1 MKSRFSTLDI
11 CAVLTEINEK
21 VVGMRLVNVY
31 DIDHKTYLFKL
42 AKPDHKAM
50 LLVESGIR
58 IHLSEFDWPKNPM
71 PSNFSMKLRKHLRG
85 RRLVSASQLGI
96 DRIVD
101 LQFGFEDA
109 SYHVFVELYD
119 RGNIALSDC
128 NDVILNLLRFRKDL
142 HKPEAE
148 QQENSD
154 VKVAVHEPYPR
165 NTARQVEPF
174 ISIEKLKEILQS
186 VKNESLVKRILN
198 PHLPYGASCIEHAII
213 NAGFSPDAK
222 LGGEF
227 QFERDCEKLHE
238 SLKSCEEMMQ
248 TAKSSQCKGYI
259 VQKIETKSDGEL
271 KTNVEFH
278 PFVFN
283 QHKHRNLQEFESFN
297 KAVDEFFGSLESQ
310 KNDMKSLQ
318 RERAAMR
325 KLENV
330 RKDHE
335 SRLNGLRSEQETDE
349 TKAALIETNLHLV
362 DQSILVVRSAI
373 ANQVDWDEIKMLVKE
388 AQGRGDPVAS
398 CIKTLKLET
407 NSMVMALRSHDD
419 DDQKPTKIEIDLSLS
434 AYANARKYYGRK
446 RNAAKKEQK
455 TIDASTKA
463 FKSAEKKTKQTLK
476 EDAAV
481 RNILKARKVYW
492 FEKFLWF
499 ISSENYLVIGGRE
512 AQQNEVLVK
521 KYLNQG
527 DVYVHADLH
536 GATSCIIKNP
546 SGQPIP
552 PKTLNEAGT
561 MATCHSAAWDA
572 KVVTSAWWVHH
583 DQVSKTA
590 PSGEYLT
597 TGSFL
602 IRGKKNY
609 LPPSYLVY
617 GFGFL
622 FKVDETCVWKHK
634 GERRVRTND
643 DETSTFAEIGEEN
656 VLLDNDDEEVDGDDR
671 QVDGDDRQ
679 VDGDDR
685 QVDGDGR
692 QVDGDDRQVDG
703 DDRQVDGD
711 DRQVDGDDR
720 QVDGDGRQVDGDD
733 RQVDGDDRQVD
744 GDDRQDDGDDRQV
757 DGDDRQVDGDDRQVD
772 GDDRQVDGDDR
783 QVDGDDRQVD
793 GDDRQVDGDDRQVD
807 GDDRQVDGDDRQV
820 DGDDRQVDGDDRQV
834 DGDDRQDDGDDRQ
847 DDGDDQ
853 QVDGDDRQV
862 EDSDSD
868 SAYPDTVVKL
878 NYDIN
883 NKYQLDSVPQ
893 KSEMDNFV
901 YLGDD
906 TPVPVVRS
914 KATSDSKQRISAKQR
929 REQKKKGKKEENQQ
943 VVESKNQQKEVRNQ
957 QTSKRGQK
965 KKLKKIR
972 EKYKDQDEE
981 ERKLKMELLQSA
993 KSPKPKK
1000 EKNKVEVKPKKKAP
1014 TPQPPALLHTNQDI
1028 KDDITKEDDPGSD
1041 EERHQVLKAEHLT
1054 MDPVDDIIDTL
1065 TGCPAADDIIMFA
1078 IPVCAPYNAMLNYKF
1093 KVKLTPG
1100 GGKKGKG
1107 AKLAM
1112 NMFQL
1117 SRDTTQHEKDHLRS
1131 VKDHDLSRNMPGKVK
1146 VSAPNIQKQK
1156 FKGRRR

>member
-101 LQFGFEDA
+101 LQFGSEDA

-142 HKPEAE
+142 HKPDAE

-186 VKNESLVKRILN
+186 AKNGSLVKRILN
-198 PHLPYGASCIEHAII
+198 PHLPYGAACIEHAII
-213 NAGFSPDAK
+213 NAGFSPDVK

-248 TAKSSQCKGYI
+248 TAKSLQCKGYI

-335 SRLNGLRSEQETDE
+335 SRLSGLRSEQESDE
-349 TKAALIETNLHLV
+349 MKAALIETNLHLV

-373 ANQVDWDEIKMLVKE
+373 ANQVDWDEIKLLVKE

-476 EDAAV
+476 EAAAV

-527 DVYVHADLH
+527 DIYVHADLH

-643 DETSTFAEIGEEN
+643 DETSTVAEIGEEN
-656 VLLDNDDEEVDGDDR
+656 VLLDNDDEEVDNDDRQVDNDDRQVDNDDRQVDGVDHKDDDDDQKAECDDRQVDPGDRQVDGDDHKDDDDDQKVECDDR
-671 QVDGDDRQ
+671 QVDGDDQQVDGDDRQ

-685 QVDGDGR
+685 KDSN
-692 QVDGDDRQVDG
+692 DDRQVDG
-703 DDRQVDGD
+703 NDRQVDDDDRQVDD
-711 DRQVDGDDR
+711 DDQQV
-720 QVDGDGRQVDGDD
+720 
-733 RQVDGDDRQVD
+733 
-744 GDDRQDDGDDRQV
+744 DDGDRKV
-757 DGDDRQVDGDDRQVD
+757 DGV
-772 GDDRQVDGDDR
+772 
-783 QVDGDDRQVD
+783 
-793 GDDRQVDGDDRQVD
+793 
-807 GDDRQVDGDDRQV
+807 
-820 DGDDRQVDGDDRQV
+820 
-834 DGDDRQDDGDDRQ
+834 
-847 DDGDDQ
+847 DQ
-853 QVDGDDRQV
+853 QVDGDDRK
-862 EDSDSD
+862 DSDSD
-868 SAYPDTVVKL
+868 FAYPDTVVKL
-878 NYDIN
+878 SYDIN

-893 KSEMDNFV
+893 KNEMDDFV

-943 VVESKNQQKEVRNQ
+943 VVESKNQQKEVGNQ

-981 ERKLKMELLQSA
+981 ERQLKMELLQSA

-1014 TPQPPALLHTNQDI
+1014 TPQPEAPLHTNQDI

-1156 FKGRRR
+1156 FKGKRR

>member
-101 LQFGFEDA
+101 LQFGSEDA

-128 NDVILNLLRFRKDL
+128 NDVILNLLRFRKD
-142 HKPEAE
+142 
-148 QQENSD
+148 ENSD

-186 VKNESLVKRILN
+186 AKNGSLVKRILN
-198 PHLPYGASCIEHAII
+198 PHLPYGAACIEHAII
-213 NAGFSPDAK
+213 NAGFSPDVK

-248 TAKSSQCKGYI
+248 TAKSLQCKGYI

-335 SRLNGLRSEQETDE
+335 SRLSGLRSEQESDE
-349 TKAALIETNLHLV
+349 MKAALIETNLHLV

-373 ANQVDWDEIKMLVKE
+373 ANQVDWDEIKLLVKE

-398 CIKTLKLET
+398 CIKTLKLEQFCFLFHPT
-407 NSMVMALRSHDD
+407 FPSQRIPYPSNNLVSSDWSSRSHDD

-476 EDAAV
+476 EAAAV

-527 DVYVHADLH
+527 DIYVHADLH

-643 DETSTFAEIGEEN
+643 DETSTVAEIGEEN
-656 VLLDNDDEEVDGDDR
+656 VLLDNDDEEVDNDDRQVDNDDRQVDNDDR
-671 QVDGDDRQ
+671 QVDGVDHKDDDDDQKAECDDRQ
-679 VDGDDR
+679 VDPG
-685 QVDGDGR
+685 
-692 QVDGDDRQVDG
+692 
-703 DDRQVDGD
+703 
-711 DRQVDGDDR
+711 
-720 QVDGDGRQVDGDD
+720 
-733 RQVDGDDRQVD
+733 
-744 GDDRQDDGDDRQV
+744 DRQDQQV
-757 DGDDRQVDGDDRQVD
+757 
-772 GDDRQVDGDDR
+772 
-783 QVDGDDRQVD
+783 
-793 GDDRQVDGDDRQVD
+793 
-807 GDDRQVDGDDRQV
+807 
-820 DGDDRQVDGDDRQV
+820 
-834 DGDDRQDDGDDRQ
+834 DDGDRKV
-847 DDGDDQ
+847 DGVDQ
-853 QVDGDDRQV
+853 QVDGDDRK
-862 EDSDSD
+862 DSDSD
-868 SAYPDTVVKL
+868 FAYPDTVVKL
-878 NYDIN
+878 SYDIN

-893 KSEMDNFV
+893 
-901 YLGDD
+901 
-906 TPVPVVRS
+906 
-914 KATSDSKQRISAKQR
+914 ATSDSKQRISAKQR

-943 VVESKNQQKEVRNQ
+943 VVESKNQQKEVGNQ

-981 ERKLKMELLQSA
+981 ERQLKMELLQSA

-1000 EKNKVEVKPKKKAP
+1000 EKNKVEVKPKKKVVYAP
-1014 TPQPPALLHTNQDI
+1014 LKIHNLISNVNKPLNYLALLI
-1028 KDDITKEDDPGSD
+1028 DDITKEDDPGSD

-1156 FKGRRR
+1156 FK

>member
-1 MKSRFSTLDI
+1 MTNKYQNGSLINKATVI
-11 CAVLTEINEK
+11 CAAVTVHI
-21 VVGMRLVNVY
+21 
-31 DIDHKTYLFKL
+31 F
-42 AKPDHKAM
+42 
-50 LLVESGIR
+50 
-58 IHLSEFDWPKNPM
+58 
-71 PSNFSMKLRKHLRG
+71 LRKHLRG

-186 VKNESLVKRILN
+186 AKNESLVKRILN

-271 KTNVEFH
+271 KSNVEFH

-335 SRLNGLRSEQETDE
+335 SRLSGLRSEQETDE

-434 AYANARKYYGRK
+434 AYTNARKYYGRK

-527 DVYVHADLH
+527 NDINLNIQVW
-536 GATSCIIKNP
+536 GSTFATSCIIKNP

-561 MATCHSAAWDA
+561 MATCNSAAWDA
-572 KVVTSAWWVHH
+572 KVITSAWWVHH

-643 DETSTFAEIGEEN
+643 DETSTFAEIGRQHWSYILYNSEEN

-679 VDGDDR
+679 VDGDDW
-685 QVDGDGR
+685 

-720 QVDGDGRQVDGDD
+720 QVDGDNRQVDGDD
-733 RQVDGDDRQVD
+733 RQDDGDDRQD
-744 GDDRQDDGDDRQV
+744 DDRQDDGDDRQV
-757 DGDDRQVDGDDRQVD
+757 DGDDRQVDGDN
-772 GDDRQVDGDDR
+772 
-783 QVDGDDRQVD
+783 
-793 GDDRQVDGDDRQVD
+793 
-807 GDDRQVDGDDRQV
+807 
-820 DGDDRQVDGDDRQV
+820 RQV

-847 DDGDDQ
+847 DDGDDRQ
-853 QVDGDDRQV
+853 DDGDDRQDDGDERQDDGDDRQV
-862 EDSDSD
+862 DGDDSDSD

-893 KSEMDNFV
+893 KSEMDDFV

-914 KATSDSKQRISAKQR
+914 KATCDSKQRISAKQR

-943 VVESKNQQKEVRNQ
+943 VVESKNQQKEVGNQ

-1014 TPQPPALLHTNQDI
+1014 TPQPPALLHTNQDT

-1065 TGCPAADDIIMFA
+1065 TGCPATDDIIMFA